1 MELFETEAIQLS
13 MRNPETGQYLTANAY
28 TVEGIV
34 DEKGLPRLLSVA
46 QLVLAICMDRA
57 VDLEN
62 KILARMEEMAE
73 VTQGLD
79 ALSKIEE
86 ELLKRAESSDASSK
100 PENLVLNS
108 LGPWTVGSTSY
119 TTVDLLQKY
128 LDKPGEE
135 VVKGF
140 MSNSSTAESDWKISA
155 SKLEDFYDAIESQM
169 DTMNTTSQEALIEL
183 QSLTAKRDDTYNLLS
198 NVIKS
203 INTVNIGTANNI

>member
-1 MELFETEAIQLS
+1 MELFETEAIRLS

-28 TVEGIV
+28 TIEGIV
-34 DEKGLPRLLSVA
+34 NEKGEPRLLSIA

-86 ELLKRAESSDASSK
+86 ELLKRSEAGSKSK
-100 PENLVLNS
+100 PEDLVLNTI
-108 LGPWTVGSTSY
+108 GPWTVGSTSY
-119 TTVDLLQKY
+119 STVDLLQKY

-135 VVKGF
+135 IVKGF
-140 MSNSSTAESDWKISA
+140 MSNSGSAEGEWKIAA

-183 QSLTAKRDDTYNLLS
+183 QSLTAKRDDTYNLMS
-198 NVIKS
+198 NVLKS
-203 INTVNIGTANNI
+203 INTVNIGTANNL